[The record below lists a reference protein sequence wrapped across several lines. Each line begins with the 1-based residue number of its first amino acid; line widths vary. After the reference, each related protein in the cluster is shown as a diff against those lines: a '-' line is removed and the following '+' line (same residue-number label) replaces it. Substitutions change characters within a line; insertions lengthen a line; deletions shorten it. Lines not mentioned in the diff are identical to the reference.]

1 MIKLKKI
8 IFVLIVSFL
17 FVSTGNAVIKDSIF
31 ATVGDKVITKSDII
45 NEIKLILILNGTS
58 YSEEIKDQLNQAAIQ
73 SIIKRTIKKIE
84 IEKYDSLRFNP
95 KDLDD
100 ELEQL
105 ASSLNIDLD
114 TLEQTLIA
122 NRINLSFIND
132 QISTDLLWNS
142 LIFLLYKDRLSI
154 NLDEIADELQMLDQN
169 KEINEYLISEIIIKP
184 ISKENLEVKL
194 KEIYNEIATKGFDNV
209 AIEKSI
215 SETAIKGGDLGWI
228 NENTIVKEFRE
239 KIVKTSIGKISEP
252 IFLRQGILFFKIRD
266 KRTLKKFIS
275 LEDTKNQLVDAKKT
289 KILNMYSLSHYDKLI
304 RNISI
309 VYY

>member
-1 MIKLKKI
+1 MTKLKKI

-17 FVSTGNAVIKDSIF
+17 FVSAGNAVIKDSIF
-31 ATVGDKVITKSDII
+31 ATVGNKVITKSDII
-45 NEIKLILILNGTS
+45 NEIKIILILNGAS
-58 YSEEIKDQLNQAAIQ
+58 YSEEIKDQLDQAAIQ

-95 KDLDD
+95 KDVDR

-105 ASSLNIDLD
+105 ASNLNIDLD

-122 NRINLSFIND
+122 NGINLSVIND

-154 NLDEIADELQMLDQN
+154 DLDEIADELQMLDQN

-184 ISKENLEVKL
+184 ISRENLEVKL
-194 KEIYNEIATKGFDNV
+194 KKIYNEIETKGFDNV

-228 NENTIVKEFRE
+228 NENTIAKEFRE
-239 KIVKTSIGKISEP
+239 KIVKTSIGEISEP
-252 IFLRQGILFFKIRD
+252 IFLPQGILFFKIRD

-275 LEDTKNQLVDAKKT
+275 LEDTKNQLVDAKKM

-304 RNISI
+304 RSISI

>member
-1 MIKLKKI
+1 MTKLKKI
-8 IFVLIVSFL
+8 IFVLITSLL
-17 FVSTGNAVIKDSIF
+17 FVSAGNAVIKDSIF
-31 ATVGDKVITKSDII
+31 ATVGNKVITKSDII
-45 NEIKLILILNGTS
+45 NEIKIILILNGAT
-58 YSEEIKDQLNQAAIQ
+58 YSKEIKDQLDQAAIQ

-84 IEKYDSLRFNP
+84 IEKHDSLRFNP
-95 KDLDD
+95 KDIEV
-100 ELEQL
+100 ELEKL
-105 ASSLNIDLD
+105 ASNVNMDLD

-122 NRINLSFIND
+122 NGINLSVIND

-154 NLDEIADELQMLDQN
+154 NLDEIEDELQTVNQK

-184 ISKENLEVKL
+184 ILKENLEVKL
-194 KEIYNEIATKGFDNV
+194 KEIYNEIETKGFDNV

-228 NENTIVKEFRE
+228 NENTIAKEFRE

-252 IFLRQGILFFKIRD
+252 IFLPQGILFFKIRD

-275 LEDTKNQLVDAKKT
+275 LEDTKNQLVGAKKM